1 MAKIIGI
8 TGGVGAG
15 KSAVL
20 CYLSQAYGY
29 SVIQAD
35 QVAHEVK
42 EKGTPCYEALVE
54 LLGEDILDGEG
65 QINRCKMADVIFKEP
80 DKLRQVNE
88 LIHPAVQ
95 EVLLQAMAEED
106 GAYLFIEAALL
117 IESGY
122 LPYLDELWYIYAD
135 EEVRRKRLEQDRG
148 YSIHK
153 TDDIFAS
160 QLTDEEY
167 RSYKP
172 VVIDNSQAREN
183 AFHQIDKILEGCY
196 EAER

>member
-15 KSAVL
+15 KSVVL
-20 CYLSQAYGY
+20 NYLSQVYGY

-54 LLGEDILDGEG
+54 LLGENILDGEG
-65 QINRCKMADVIFKEP
+65 QINRGKMADVIFKEP
-80 DKLRQVNE
+80 DKLRQVNT

-95 EVLLQAMAEED
+95 EVLLRSMEEEA
-106 GAYLFIEAALL
+106 GEYLFIEAALL

-135 EEVRRKRLEQDRG
+135 EAVRRKRLEQDRG
-148 YSIHK
+148 YSTHK
-153 TDDIFAS
+153 INDIFAS
-160 QLTDEEY
+160 QLVDEEY

-172 VVIDNSQAREN
+172 VVIDNSQERERT
-183 AFHQIDKILEGCY
+183 FHQIDELLES
-196 EAER
+196 